1 MSESDPRVAVIGGGV
16 SGLVAAL
23 RLRQR
28 LGSRAVIDVFEASS
42 APGGL
47 LASQRVDG
55 LLLDSGAESFIVRR
69 PEAVALIDELGLTD
83 HVVTPTTRRPAVLA
97 GGRLHPLP
105 RPTLMGIPAD
115 VSSVGELI
123 VPTDREL
130 MLGEASRPL
139 DWSSEG
145 DVSIGEFVADRFGR
159 SVVDRSVDPM
169 LSGVYSSRSDD
180 IGLRAALPQL
190 AARLDA
196 GAGSLGAAVTSLLP
210 PSSSAPVF
218 GALDGGYRLLV
229 DRLIERSGAR
239 VHLDHPVGTL
249 APDGRGWAVDEE
261 FFDAVVV
268 ALPAPAAAGLL
279 ADGAPALAEPLR
291 RIETASS
298 ALVLLAIAPGVELP
312 DHSGVLVATGEATTA
327 KAITLSSR
335 KWSHLSAG
343 PGLVR
348 ASFGRFGDPVDD
360 TSDQALVDAAIT
372 DLGAVVELSGSEVA
386 LTPGDVIDAAVQ
398 RWPVGLPRYAPGHR
412 TLVAELAAHRPT
424 GLALCGSAYDGV
436 GVPACIARAGV
447 AVGQVVT
454 DLAITG
460 AGPDGTMEP

>member
-1 MSESDPRVAVIGGGV
+1 MGETQPRVAVIGGGV

-28 LGSRAVIDVFEASS
+28 LGPHAVIDVFEASS
-42 APGGL
+42 SPGGL
-47 LASQRVDG
+47 LASQLVDG

-69 PEAVALIDELGLTD
+69 PEAVALIDELGLID

-105 RPTLMGIPAD
+105 RPTLMGVPAD
-115 VSSVGELI
+115 VSAVTDLI
-123 VPTDREL
+123 DPVDRDR
-130 MLGEASRPL
+130 MLAEATRGL
-139 DWSSEG
+139 DWSSDG

-196 GAGSLGAAVTSLLP
+196 GADSLGAAVTSLLP

-229 DRLIERSGAR
+229 DRLVEISGAR
-239 VHLDHPVGTL
+239 VHLDHPVGALTP
-249 APDGRGWAVDEE
+249 AAAGWALDDVAY
-261 FFDAVVV
+261 DAVIV
-268 ALPAPAAAGLL
+268 ALPAPAAATLL
-279 ADGAPALAEPLR
+279 SAGAPGLAAPLR

-298 ALVLLAIAPGVELP
+298 ALVLLAIAPGVDLP

-335 KWSHLSAG
+335 KWSHLADG

-348 ASFGRFGDPVDD
+348 ASFGRYGDPVDD
-360 TSDQALVDAAIT
+360 TPDRALIDAAIT
-372 DLGAVVELSGSEVA
+372 DLGTVVDLVGSGPG
-386 LTPGDVIDAAVQ
+386 LRTGDVIDAVVQ

-412 TLVAELAAHRPT
+412 ALVAELAVHRPS

-454 DLAITG
+454 DLAV
-460 AGPDGTMEP
+460 AGGDADGTMEP